1 MRDAAGQQDE
11 TRERGGARLA
21 EGRLCFYSMSSH
33 PPETLM
39 TDAVAPS
46 LQTAL
51 GQVRVVSLN
60 EGRAVIEY
68 EVGAHMCHSGGVA
81 QGGFVCG
88 WIDAAMAHAS
98 MSLSPEMTPMS
109 LELKV
114 SYFAPARPGLV
125 VAEGWIERKGRATC
139 FAEGRLLDPAGQV
152 LAKAS
157 STIRL
162 IPREAVEAGVRR
174 AQATTPG

>member
-1 MRDAAGQQDE
+1 
-11 TRERGGARLA
+11 
-21 EGRLCFYSMSSH
+21 MS
-33 PPETLM
+33 
-39 TDAVAPS
+39 DAVAAT
-46 LQTAL
+46 LQTSL
-51 GQVRVVSLN
+51 GQVRVVSV
-60 EGRAVIEY
+60 EDGRTVIEY
-68 EVGAHMCHSGGVA
+68 EVGPQMCHSGGVA

-98 MSLSPEMTPMS
+98 LSIAPEMTPMS

-125 VAEGWIERKGRATC
+125 IAEGWIERRGKATC
-139 FAEGRLLDPAGQV
+139 FAEGRLLDPEGKV

-162 IPREAVEAGVRR
+162 IPREAVEASARKALG
-174 AQATTPG
+174 